1 MKTVSDLLNTE
12 EFRHNQTGL
21 AIALNVNRGTLR
33 KYMEDLDGENHEVRE
48 FKGKRQL
55 MTLNTLAVR
64 GKR

>member
-1 MKTVSDLLNTE
+1 MTTVADLLHTS
-12 EFRHNQTGL
+12 EFKHNQTQL

-33 KYMEDLDGENHEVRE
+33 KYMEDMDGENHEVRE